1 MPARAKNNRGCSFL
15 TAIVIVVPFAA
26 LLICGGVYSLVSS
39 VAQPGPPAT
48 PAPESGLRVAYSP
61 EKGTLFT
68 ELVSDFNA
76 QGLKAPGGSP
86 LRVAAVEMASE
97 DMSGAVLRGDLTA
110 ISPDSSIWLDQIDRA
125 WMAQNQTDSPLV
137 GETVRYAISPV
148 VIATWEEVARSM
160 GYPDKRIGWE
170 DIIAKARSD
179 SKFGWSHPS
188 TGSASGLLATLA
200 MFYAGAGKTRGLTIE
215 DAKADATLQY
225 VGAVEKTVRH
235 YGEGEWPVI
244 QRLIQDG
251 RQDLDAF
258 VVQEQLVIYYN
269 SQASGN
275 KLVAIYP
282 REGTLWEDHPLA
294 FLESGNL
301 SADDRLTFQKFRDYL
316 VSKPAQD
323 RVLGHGFRPTDLTI
337 PLNGP
342 QSPVSAKNGVNP
354 AEPQTAL
361 QIPGP
366 AVVEVVRDVWWYTKR
381 HTNVYLVVDTSGSMQ
396 GEKLDAAR
404 QALSVFL
411 DQIKG
416 DQERVGIV
424 EFSSSVNNIIPL
436 AELSSSRQALQSDIN
451 DLRASGDTALLDAIK
466 AAYDR
471 LQKLGDRE
479 RINAVVVM
487 TDGRENNSNISLDRL
502 LSAIKTG
509 NSRGVPV
516 VVFCIAF
523 GDDADMDVL
532 QSIAQ
537 AGNGQARQGDLNT
550 IRGLYKILSTYF

>member
-1 MPARAKNNRGCSFL
+1 MPRRAKNKGGCSLL
-15 TAIVIVVPFAA
+15 TVVLIIVPFVA
-26 LLICGGVYSLVSS
+26 LLACGSLYSLVSS
-39 VAQPGPPAT
+39 VVEPGPSPT
-48 PAPESGLRVAYSP
+48 PTPESGLRMAYSP
-61 EKGTLFT
+61 EKGVLFT
-68 ELVSDFNA
+68 ELVGDFNA
-76 QGLKAPGGSP
+76 QNLKAPDGEP
-86 LRVAAVEMASE
+86 LKISAVQMASE
-97 DMSGAVLRGDLTA
+97 DMSDAALRGDLKA

-125 WMAQNQTDSPLV
+125 WMAQNQSDSSVV

-148 VIATWEEVARSM
+148 VIATWENVARSM

-179 SKFGWSHPS
+179 PKFGWSHPS

-269 SQASGN
+269 SQASGE

-294 FLESGNL
+294 LLESGSL

-316 VSKPAQD
+316 ASKPAQE
-323 RVLGHGFRPTDLTI
+323 RVLSHGFRPTDLTI
-337 PLNGP
+337 SLNDP

-366 AVVEVVRDVWWYTKR
+366 AVVEVVRNVWWYTKR

-404 QALSVFL
+404 EALNVFL

-416 DQERVGIV
+416 DQESVGIV

-436 AELSSSRQALQSDIN
+436 AELSGSRQALQSNIN
-451 DLRASGDTALLDAIK
+451 DLSAGGDTALLDAIK

-479 RINAVVVM
+479 RINAIVAM
-487 TDGRENNSNISLDRL
+487 TDGRENNSSISLDRL
-502 LSAIKTG
+502 LSVIKSG

-523 GDDADMDVL
+523 GDDADMGVL

-537 AGNGQARQGDLNT
+537 ASNGQARKGDLNT